1 MLHPHFLC
9 IVTLLSSGGEGKWP
23 GGLFLLLLRKNADC
37 YMIVKRIRRFVA
49 FWLAF
54 LRQITW
60 RFCGRGGVEEG
71 IEGDGWLYWRGKC
84 GRMVKSEQGR
94 ARDDGKGLSL
104 RVGTL
109 REVGEIL

>member
-1 MLHPHFLC
+1 M
-9 IVTLLSSGGEGKWP
+9 
-23 GGLFLLLLRKNADC
+23 LLLRKNADC

-49 FWLAF
+49 FWLAC

-71 IEGDGWLYWRGKC
+71 IEGDSWLSWRGKC
-84 GRMVKSEQGR
+84 GRMAKSAEGR